1 MLPYFK
7 NSSFVEFNWIL
18 GDKFWNFLN
27 KEFYMFYFVC
37 ILNAQFIITLTKR
50 AEMGY
55 GVSIIS
61 NGSQFKPY

>member
-1 MLPYFK
+1 MLPDIK

-27 KEFYMFYFVC
+27 KKFYMFYFVC